1 MFANAF
7 AYPIRF
13 LDDVFEEV
21 SHVVR
26 DVLDNG
32 EDLFQ
37 NISHEVRDWESKVV
51 CQLTNVLRKLLGDP
65 SVEDAFF
72 AATIVAGRAVA
83 RAVLARPASAAGRA
97 TSLSSGSGFVARP
110 AVFPMIGHG
119 FSLFRARWD
128 WP

>member
-1 MFANAF
+1 MFANSF

-13 LDDVFEEV
+13 LDDVSEEV
-21 SHVVR
+21 SDVVR

-37 NISHEVRDWESKVV
+37 NISHEVRDWEPKVV

-65 SVEDAFF
+65 SVEDTFF
-72 AATIVAGRAVA
+72 AATIVAGRAV
-83 RAVLARPASAAGRA
+83 L
-97 TSLSSGSGFVARP
+97 TRP
-110 AVFPMIGHG
+110 AVFLMIGHG

-128 WP
+128 

>member
-1 MFANAF
+1 MFANSF

-13 LDDVFEEV
+13 LDDVSEEV
-21 SHVVR
+21 SDVVR

-37 NISHEVRDWESKVV
+37 NISHEVRNWESKVV

-72 AATIVAGRAVA
+72 AATMVAGRAV
-83 RAVLARPASAAGRA
+83 LASSTSAAGRA
-97 TSLSSGSGFVARP
+97 TSLSSGWGFVARP
-110 AVFPMIGHG
+110 AVFPLIGHG
-119 FSLFRARWD
+119 FSPSRARWD
-128 WP
+128 WS

>member
-21 SHVVR
+21 SDVVR

-37 NISHEVRDWESKVV
+37 NISHEVRNWESKVV

-72 AATIVAGRAVA
+72 AAPMVAG
-83 RAVLARPASAAGRA
+83 RAVLARP
-97 TSLSSGSGFVARP
+97 
-110 AVFPMIGHG
+110 
-119 FSLFRARWD
+119 
-128 WP
+128 